1 MTRRRQAIK
10 AMSDALHADACT
22 DDEHEWCDF
31 GDWEREAEIAL
42 DAALT
47 ILQPVAPNTGEALD
61 TLPAGSVIRGAPTR
75 SWSGTGSIP
84 RQIIAERLDTGDW
97 IIVGDDCGPDSETFA
112 KEAGRYGITEWTV
125 LHWGDS

>member
-61 TLPAGSVIRGAPTR
+61 TLPAGSVIRGVPTR
-75 SWSGTGSIP
+75 SWSGTGFVP
-84 RQIIAERLDTGDW
+84 DGPDRLD
-97 IIVGDDCGPDSETFA
+97 PPRN
-112 KEAGRYGITEWTV
+112 GRVQRRLRQQHGQE
-125 LHWGDS
+125 SRRA